1 MASLAGVRI
10 LIRNT
15 GAFRNLI
22 SRTCLRS
29 AITQFQLNER
39 LFHCKR
45 QSILTVIPQVN
56 IQNIRTSTSKPKTQ
70 ELEERVLNV
79 VQAYD
84 KITADKVGTRVK
96 QVRQYGHKA
105 PLSLDLIRQRV
116 LLVLNL
122 YDKVDVQ
129 KLSLNSHFMQDL
141 GLDSLDHVE
150 IIMAIEDEFGF
161 EIPDMD
167 AQKLLRPA
175 DIVRYVADRE
185 DVYE

>member
-22 SRTCLRS
+22 TRTCLRS

-45 QSILTVIPQVN
+45 QSIFTVIPQVN

-84 KITADKVGTRVK
+84 KITADK
-96 QVRQYGHKA
+96 
-105 PLSLDLIRQRV
+105 
-116 LLVLNL
+116 
-122 YDKVDVQ
+122 
-129 KLSLNSHFMQDL
+129 LSLNSHFMEDL

>member
-22 SRTCLRS
+22 TRTCLRS

-84 KITADKVGTRVK
+84 KITADK
-96 QVRQYGHKA
+96 
-105 PLSLDLIRQRV
+105 
-116 LLVLNL
+116 
-122 YDKVDVQ
+122 
-129 KLSLNSHFMQDL
+129 LSLNSHFMQDL

>member
-84 KITADKVGTRVK
+84 KITADK
-96 QVRQYGHKA
+96 
-105 PLSLDLIRQRV
+105 
-116 LLVLNL
+116 
-122 YDKVDVQ
+122 
-129 KLSLNSHFMQDL
+129 LSLNSHFMQDL